1 MPKPSEKRIAWET
14 LFSLARGN
22 PAADWCDFC
31 DLYDDCFGKAVV
43 NNCPLW
49 ASLPEVG
56 EVDVDMKGNILL
68 NQSLIRE
75 NDELTR
81 RIAILESLTG
91 AGDDWWTDAKNYA
104 PRDLRER
111 MKRIREE
118 LSDDPA
124 PAEGECAP
132 GEVL

>member
-1 MPKPSEKRIAWET
+1 
-14 LFSLARGN
+14 
-22 PAADWCDFC
+22 
-31 DLYDDCFGKAVV
+31 
-43 NNCPLW
+43 
-49 ASLPEVG
+49 VG

-124 PAEGECAP
+124 PAEGEE
-132 GEVL
+132 GE